1 MSNIPAPNEEPRVP
15 VFLLNTLNSLV
26 KHSLLITS
34 SGMLISALL
43 SSNPLRGI
51 IYVLATIIAIAV
63 RIGFL
68 IITSYAGPENLTQ
81 DCESDLPGPL
91 KFYDGGR
98 NNIFILSFTL
108 WYIALPM
115 FLAKDMNWNMLF
127 LMTVQLALSCFVL
140 HGKRCISNYVVF
152 LIEIIGGTIY
162 GCIVAVILYY
172 SGLRSW
178 LMISGIPPEE
188 RAKQISQSLKCTVRK
203 I

>member
-1 MSNIPAPNEEPRVP
+1 MSNIPPKEEPRVP
-15 VFLLNTLNSLV
+15 LFLLNTLNSLV

-43 SSNPLRGI
+43 SANPLKGI
-51 IYVLATIIAIAV
+51 IYVILTIIAIIV

-68 IITSYAGPENLTQ
+68 IITSYTGPENLSE

-127 LMTVQLALSCFVL
+127 LMVVQLALSCFVV
-140 HGKRCISNYVVF
+140 HGKRCITNYVVY
-152 LIEIIGGTIY
+152 LLEIIGGSIY
-162 GCIVAVILYY
+162 GCTVAVILYY

-178 LMISGIPPEE
+178 LMISGIPSDQQ
-188 RAKQISQSLKCTVRK
+188 AKQNMQSLKCTVRK

>member
-1 MSNIPAPNEEPRVP
+1 MSTALPNEEPRVP
-15 VFLLNTLNSLV
+15 IALLNALNSLV

-34 SGMLISALL
+34 SGMLVSALL
-43 SSNPLRGI
+43 SSNPLKGI
-51 IYVLATIIAIAV
+51 IYVVLTIVAIMV

-68 IITSYAGPENLTQ
+68 MLTSYTGPENLST

-98 NNIFILSFTL
+98 NNIFILSFTI

-115 FLAKDMNWNMLF
+115 LLAKDMNWNMLF
-127 LMTVQLALSCFVL
+127 LMVVQLALSCFVL
-140 HGKRCISNYVVF
+140 HGKRCISNYVVY
-152 LIEIIGGTIY
+152 LIEILGGSIY
-162 GCIVAVILYY
+162 GCVMSVILYY

-178 LMISGIPPEE
+178 LMISGIPPEKL
-188 RAKQISQSLKCTVRK
+188 AKQKIQSLKCTVRK